1 MQRAT
6 LKPLVIVKN
15 LFKWVATGLIAV
27 VTLFSAAIIY
37 ISFAV
42 DINGFRPDIESAA
55 RRQGW
60 ELSLDGELAWTFI
73 PQPGISITQVRFS
86 DGHTA
91 SGTLEPLTLSVAWTD
106 LLSITGDPSQIKA
119 GSVQIGGGQI
129 RYQAQNSLPVQLDNV
144 DLRIR
149 NFSLD
154 GSIFPLAASAQAFGG
169 QQFAIE
175 TDIAVRATDGHIHRI
190 GFSDLTI
197 ASNNIEI
204 VGNIEASN
212 QLNFIQG
219 SLQTSRFNLAQQLQ
233 DIATLLPILSLPEF
247 ANPTALNELSIDSRF
262 TIDRQAISDISN
274 SLVLDG
280 QRIDVHL
287 QIDQQRNKLTT
298 EINGDSLNIANYMPT
313 ANNRTNNQA
322 NNAALFAPL
331 AIPFALW
338 QGQSQVEITVDKI
351 LFEDFALN
359 NFYSNIF
366 GNQRV
371 LRITSLNADLFGGQV
386 NAVAKLDMRLANPS
400 ISIQP
405 SINGIELAQALP
417 ALTDN
422 TELSGRMDLELNL
435 QGSGNSI
442 EGILKSLRGMGQI
455 SIASP
460 QYKSIN
466 IEQLFCNAAALFGSS
481 SANQQWSAGTQFEG
495 FNSKFQFNDGNLII
509 TDFGTAT
516 GNLAI
521 DGRGTIGLISR
532 KYTLQTNT
540 ELNGAT
546 TSSNGCAVNQR
557 LQNRQIPF
565 TCKGHFDQSAPSCKP
580 DERAVKALLRSS
592 ALEQLG
598 TKLLQNDDTEQQADP
613 LKSLFN
619 DFLQRKLN

>member
-1 MQRAT
+1 M
-6 LKPLVIVKN
+6 IVKN

-55 RRQGW
+55 RQQGW
-60 ELSLDGELAWTFI
+60 ELSLDGELTWTFI
-73 PQPGISITQVRFS
+73 PQPGISISQVRFS
-86 DGHTA
+86 DGHAA
-91 SGTLEPLTLSVAWTD
+91 SGTLETLTLSVAWTD

-149 NFSLD
+149 KFSLD
-154 GSIFPLAASAQAFGG
+154 GSTFPLTASAQAFGG

-197 ASNNIEI
+197 AINNIEI

-219 SLQTSRFNLAQQLQ
+219 TLQTSRFNLAQQLQ

-298 EINGDSLNIANYMPT
+298 EITGDSLNLADYMSLSNNK
-313 ANNRTNNQA
+313 ANNQGNNV
-322 NNAALFAPL
+322 ALFAPL

-338 QGQSQVEITVDKI
+338 QGQSQVEVTFDEI
-351 LFEDFALN
+351 LFEDFALD

-400 ISIQP
+400 MSIQP
-405 SINGIELAQALP
+405 SINDIELAQALP
-417 ALTDN
+417 SLADN
-422 TELSGRMDLELNL
+422 NELSGRMDLELNL

-442 EGILKSLRGMGQI
+442 EGILQSLRGMGQI

-481 SANQQWSAGTQFEG
+481 SANQQWSAGTQFED

-509 TDFGTAT
+509 TDFRTAT

-546 TSSNGCAVNQR
+546 TSSNGCTVNQR

-565 TCKGHFDQSAPSCKP
+565 VCTGNFDQGAPSCKP
-580 DERAVKALLRSS
+580 DERAVKALIRNS
-592 ALEQLG
+592 AVEQLG
-598 TKLLQNDDTEQQADP
+598 SKLLKNNDTDQQTDP

>member
-1 MQRAT
+1 M
-6 LKPLVIVKN
+6 IVKN
-15 LFKWVATGLIAV
+15 LFKWVSTGLIAV
-27 VTLFSAAIIY
+27 VTLFSAVIIY

-55 RRQGW
+55 RQQGW
-60 ELSLDGELAWTFI
+60 ELSLDGELTWTFI
-73 PQPGISITQVRFS
+73 PQPGISISQVRFS
-86 DGHTA
+86 DGHAA
-91 SGTLEPLTLSVAWTD
+91 SGTLETLTLSVAWTD

-149 NFSLD
+149 KFSLD
-154 GSIFPLAASAQAFGG
+154 GSTFPLTASAQAFGG

-219 SLQTSRFNLAQQLQ
+219 TLQTSRFNLAQQLQ

-298 EINGDSLNIANYMPT
+298 EITGDSLNLADYMSLSNNK
-313 ANNRTNNQA
+313 ANNQGNNV
-322 NNAALFAPL
+322 ALFAPL

-338 QGQSQVEITVDKI
+338 QGQSQVEVTFDEI
-351 LFEDFALN
+351 LFEDLALD

-400 ISIQP
+400 MSIQP
-405 SINGIELAQALP
+405 SINDIELAQALP
-417 ALTDN
+417 SLADN
-422 TELSGRMDLELNL
+422 NELSGRMDLELNL

-442 EGILKSLRGMGQI
+442 EGILQSLRGMGQI

-481 SANQQWSAGTQFEG
+481 SANQQWSAGTQFED

-509 TDFGTAT
+509 TDFRTAT

-546 TSSNGCAVNQR
+546 TSSNGCTVNQR

-565 TCKGHFDQSAPSCKP
+565 VCTGNFDQGAPSCKP
-580 DERAVKALLRSS
+580 DERAVKALIRNS
-592 ALEQLG
+592 AVEQLG
-598 TKLLQNDDTEQQADP
+598 SKLLKNNDTDQQTDP

>member
-1 MQRAT
+1 M
-6 LKPLVIVKN
+6 IVKN

-27 VTLFSAAIIY
+27 VTLFSAVVIY

-55 RRQGW
+55 RQQGW
-60 ELSLDGELAWTFI
+60 ELSLDGELTWTFI
-73 PQPGISITQVRFS
+73 PQPGISISQVRFS
-86 DGHTA
+86 DGHAA
-91 SGTLEPLTLSVAWTD
+91 SGTLETLTLSVAWTD

-149 NFSLD
+149 KFSLD
-154 GSIFPLAASAQAFGG
+154 GSTFPLTASAQAFGG

-197 ASNNIEI
+197 AINNIEI

-219 SLQTSRFNLAQQLQ
+219 TLQTSRFNLAQQLQ

-298 EINGDSLNIANYMPT
+298 EITGDSLNLADYMSLSNNK
-313 ANNRTNNQA
+313 ANNQGNNV
-322 NNAALFAPL
+322 ALFAPL

-338 QGQSQVEITVDKI
+338 QGQSQVEVTFDEI
-351 LFEDFALN
+351 LFEDFALD

-400 ISIQP
+400 MSIQP
-405 SINGIELAQALP
+405 SINDIELAQALP
-417 ALTDN
+417 SLADN
-422 TELSGRMDLELNL
+422 NELSGRMDLELNL

-442 EGILKSLRGMGQI
+442 EGILQSLRGMGQI

-481 SANQQWSAGTQFEG
+481 SANQQWSAGTQFED

-509 TDFGTAT
+509 TDFRTAT

-546 TSSNGCAVNQR
+546 TSSNGCTVNQR

-565 TCKGHFDQSAPSCKP
+565 VCTGNFDQGAPSCKP
-580 DERAVKALLRSS
+580 DERAVKALIRNS
-592 ALEQLG
+592 AVEQLG
-598 TKLLQNDDTEQQADP
+598 SKLLKNNDTDQQTDP

>member
-1 MQRAT
+1 M
-6 LKPLVIVKN
+6 IVKN
-15 LFKWVATGLIAV
+15 LFKWVSTGLIAV

-55 RRQGW
+55 RQQGW
-60 ELSLDGELAWTFI
+60 ELSLDGELTWTFI
-73 PQPGISITQVRFS
+73 PQPGISISQVRFS
-86 DGHTA
+86 DGHAA
-91 SGTLEPLTLSVAWTD
+91 SGTLETLTLSVAWTD

-149 NFSLD
+149 KFSLD
-154 GSIFPLAASAQAFGG
+154 GSTFPLTASAQAFGG

-219 SLQTSRFNLAQQLQ
+219 TLQTSRFNLAQQLQ

-298 EINGDSLNIANYMPT
+298 EITGDSLNLADYMSLSNNK
-313 ANNRTNNQA
+313 ANNQGNNV
-322 NNAALFAPL
+322 ALFAPL

-338 QGQSQVEITVDKI
+338 QGQSQVEVTFDEI
-351 LFEDFALN
+351 LFEDLALD

-400 ISIQP
+400 MSIQP
-405 SINGIELAQALP
+405 SINDIELAQALP
-417 ALTDN
+417 SLADN
-422 TELSGRMDLELNL
+422 NELSGRMDLELNL

-442 EGILKSLRGMGQI
+442 EGILQSLRGMGQI

-481 SANQQWSAGTQFEG
+481 SANQQWSAGTQFED

-509 TDFGTAT
+509 TDFRTAT

-546 TSSNGCAVNQR
+546 TSSNGCTVNQR

-565 TCKGHFDQSAPSCKP
+565 VCTGNFDQGAPSCKP
-580 DERAVKALLRSS
+580 DERAVKALIRNS
-592 ALEQLG
+592 AVEQLG
-598 TKLLQNDDTEQQADP
+598 SKLLKNNDTDQQTDP

>member
-1 MQRAT
+1 M
-6 LKPLVIVKN
+6 VIVKN
-15 LFKWVATGLIAV
+15 LFKWVSTGLIAV
-27 VTLFSAAIIY
+27 VTLFSAVIIY

-55 RRQGW
+55 RQQGW
-60 ELSLDGELAWTFI
+60 ELSLDGELTWTFI
-73 PQPGISITQVRFS
+73 PQPGISISQVRFS
-86 DGHTA
+86 DGHAA
-91 SGTLEPLTLSVAWTD
+91 SGTLETLTLSVAWTD

-149 NFSLD
+149 KFSLD
-154 GSIFPLAASAQAFGG
+154 GSTFPLTASAQAFGG

-197 ASNNIEI
+197 AINNIEI

-219 SLQTSRFNLAQQLQ
+219 TLQTSRFNLAQQLQ

-298 EINGDSLNIANYMPT
+298 EITGDSLNLADYMSLSNNK
-313 ANNRTNNQA
+313 ANNQGNNV
-322 NNAALFAPL
+322 ALFAPL

-338 QGQSQVEITVDKI
+338 QGQSQVEVTFDEI
-351 LFEDFALN
+351 LFEDLALD

-400 ISIQP
+400 MSIQP
-405 SINGIELAQALP
+405 SINDIELAQALP
-417 ALTDN
+417 SLADN
-422 TELSGRMDLELNL
+422 NELSGRMDLELNL

-442 EGILKSLRGMGQI
+442 EGILQSLRGMGQI

-481 SANQQWSAGTQFEG
+481 SANQQWSAGTQFED

-509 TDFGTAT
+509 TDFRTAT

-546 TSSNGCAVNQR
+546 TSSNGCTVNQR

-565 TCKGHFDQSAPSCKP
+565 VCTGNFDQGAPSCKP
-580 DERAVKALLRSS
+580 DERAVKALIRNS
-592 ALEQLG
+592 AVEQLG
-598 TKLLQNDDTEQQADP
+598 SKLLKNNDTDQQTDP

>member
-1 MQRAT
+1 M
-6 LKPLVIVKN
+6 IVKN

-27 VTLFSAAIIY
+27 VTLFSAVIIY

-55 RRQGW
+55 RQQGW
-60 ELSLDGELAWTFI
+60 ELSLDGELTWTFI
-73 PQPGISITQVRFS
+73 PQPGISISQVRFS
-86 DGHTA
+86 DGHAA
-91 SGTLEPLTLSVAWTD
+91 SGTLETLTLSVAWTD

-149 NFSLD
+149 KFSLD
-154 GSIFPLAASAQAFGG
+154 GSTFPLTASAQAFGG

-197 ASNNIEI
+197 AINNIEI

-219 SLQTSRFNLAQQLQ
+219 TLQTSRFNLAQQLQ

-298 EINGDSLNIANYMPT
+298 EITGDSLNLADYMSLSNNK
-313 ANNRTNNQA
+313 ANNQGNNV
-322 NNAALFAPL
+322 ALFAPL

-338 QGQSQVEITVDKI
+338 QGQSQVEVTFDEI
-351 LFEDFALN
+351 LFEDFALD

-400 ISIQP
+400 MSIQP
-405 SINGIELAQALP
+405 SINDIELAQALP
-417 ALTDN
+417 SLADN
-422 TELSGRMDLELNL
+422 NELSGRMDLELNL

-442 EGILKSLRGMGQI
+442 EGILQSLRGMGQI

-481 SANQQWSAGTQFEG
+481 SANQQWSAGTQFED

-509 TDFGTAT
+509 TDFRTAT

-546 TSSNGCAVNQR
+546 TSSNGCTVNQR

-565 TCKGHFDQSAPSCKP
+565 VCTGNFDQGAPSCKP
-580 DERAVKALLRSS
+580 DERAVKALIRNS
-592 ALEQLG
+592 AVEQLG
-598 TKLLQNDDTEQQADP
+598 SKLLKNNDTDQQTDP

>member
-1 MQRAT
+1 M
-6 LKPLVIVKN
+6 IVKN
-15 LFKWVATGLIAV
+15 LFKWVSTGLIAV
-27 VTLFSAAIIY
+27 VTLFSAVIIY
-37 ISFAV
+37 ISFAF

-55 RRQGW
+55 RQQGW
-60 ELSLDGELAWTFI
+60 ELSLDGELTWTFI
-73 PQPGISITQVRFS
+73 PQPGISISQVRFS
-86 DGHTA
+86 DGHAA
-91 SGTLEPLTLSVAWTD
+91 SGTLETLTLSVAWTD

-149 NFSLD
+149 KFSLD
-154 GSIFPLAASAQAFGG
+154 GSTFPLTASAQAFGG

-197 ASNNIEI
+197 AINNIEI

-219 SLQTSRFNLAQQLQ
+219 TLQTSRFNLAQQLQ

-298 EINGDSLNIANYMPT
+298 EITGDSLNLADYMSLSNNK
-313 ANNRTNNQA
+313 ANNQGNNV
-322 NNAALFAPL
+322 ALFAPL

-338 QGQSQVEITVDKI
+338 QGQSQVEVTFDEI
-351 LFEDFALN
+351 LFEDLALD

-400 ISIQP
+400 MSIQP
-405 SINGIELAQALP
+405 SINDIELAQALP
-417 ALTDN
+417 SLADN
-422 TELSGRMDLELNL
+422 NELSGRMDLELNL

-442 EGILKSLRGMGQI
+442 EGILQSLRGMGQI

-481 SANQQWSAGTQFEG
+481 SANQQWSAGTQFED

-509 TDFGTAT
+509 TDFRTAT

-546 TSSNGCAVNQR
+546 TSSNGCTVNQR

-565 TCKGHFDQSAPSCKP
+565 VCTGNFDQGAPSCKP
-580 DERAVKALLRSS
+580 DERAVKALIRNS
-592 ALEQLG
+592 AVEQLG
-598 TKLLQNDDTEQQADP
+598 SKLLKNNDTDQQTDP

>member
-15 LFKWVATGLIAV
+15 LFKWVSTGLIAV
-27 VTLFSAAIIY
+27 VTLFSAVIIY

-55 RRQGW
+55 RQQGW
-60 ELSLDGELAWTFI
+60 ELSLDGELTWTFI
-73 PQPGISITQVRFS
+73 PQPGISISQVRFS
-86 DGHTA
+86 DGHAA
-91 SGTLEPLTLSVAWTD
+91 SGTLETLTLSVAWTD

-149 NFSLD
+149 KFSLD
-154 GSIFPLAASAQAFGG
+154 GSTFPLTASAQAFGG

-219 SLQTSRFNLAQQLQ
+219 TLQTSRFNLAQQLQ

-298 EINGDSLNIANYMPT
+298 EITGDSLNLADYMSLSNNK
-313 ANNRTNNQA
+313 ANNQGNNV
-322 NNAALFAPL
+322 ALFAPL

-338 QGQSQVEITVDKI
+338 QGQSQVEVTFDEI
-351 LFEDFALN
+351 LFEDLALD

-400 ISIQP
+400 MSIQP
-405 SINGIELAQALP
+405 SINDIELAQALP
-417 ALTDN
+417 SLADN
-422 TELSGRMDLELNL
+422 NELSGRMDLELNL

-442 EGILKSLRGMGQI
+442 EGILQSLRGMGQI

-481 SANQQWSAGTQFEG
+481 SANQQWSAGTQFED

-509 TDFGTAT
+509 TDFRTAT

-546 TSSNGCAVNQR
+546 TSSNGCTVNQR

-565 TCKGHFDQSAPSCKP
+565 VCTGNFDQGAPSCKP
-580 DERAVKALLRSS
+580 DERAVKALIRNS
-592 ALEQLG
+592 AVEQLG
-598 TKLLQNDDTEQQADP
+598 SKLLKNNDTDQQTDP

>member
-1 MQRAT
+1 M
-6 LKPLVIVKN
+6 IVKN

-27 VTLFSAAIIY
+27 ATLFSAVVIY

-42 DINGFRPDIESAA
+42 DINSFRPDIESAA
-55 RRQGW
+55 RQQGW

-73 PQPGISITQVRFS
+73 PQPGIGISQVRFS
-86 DGHTA
+86 DGHAA
-91 SGTLEPLTLSVAWTD
+91 SGTLETLTLSVAWTD

-129 RYQAQNSLPVQLDNV
+129 RYQAQNNLPVQLDNV

-154 GSIFPLAASAQAFGG
+154 GSSFPLTASAQAFGG
-169 QQFAIE
+169 QQFVIE

-190 GFSDLTI
+190 GFSDLII
-197 ASNNIEI
+197 AINNIEI

-233 DIATLLPILSLPEF
+233 EIATLLPILSLPEF

-298 EINGDSLNIANYMPT
+298 EINGDSVNIADYMSLS
-313 ANNRTNNQA
+313 NNKATNQG
-322 NNAALFAPL
+322 NNVALFAPL

-338 QGQSQVEITVDKI
+338 QGQSQVEVTFGEI

-371 LRITSLNADLFGGQV
+371 LRITSLNADLFDGQV
-386 NAVAKLDMRLANPS
+386 NAIGKLDMRLANPS

-405 SINGIELAQALP
+405 SINDIELAQALP
-417 ALTDN
+417 VLADN
-422 TELSGRMDLELNL
+422 TELSGKMDLELNL

-442 EGILKSLRGMGQI
+442 EGILKSLSGMGQI

-481 SANQQWSAGTQFEG
+481 SAKQQWSAGTQLED

-509 TDFGTAT
+509 TDFSTAT
-516 GNLAI
+516 GNLEI
-521 DGRGTIGLISR
+521 DGRGTIGLVSQR
-532 KYTLQTNT
+532 YTLQTNA
-540 ELNGAT
+540 ELNGAS
-546 TSSNGCAVNQR
+546 TSSSGCAVSRR

-565 TCKGHFDQSAPSCKP
+565 ICKGHFDQSAPSCKP

-598 TKLLQNDDTEQQADP
+598 SKLLQNDDTEQQADP

>member
-1 MQRAT
+1 M
-6 LKPLVIVKN
+6 IVKN
-15 LFKWVATGLIAV
+15 LFKWVSTGLIAV

-55 RRQGW
+55 RQQGW
-60 ELSLDGELAWTFI
+60 ELSLDGELTWTFI
-73 PQPGISITQVRFS
+73 PQPGISISQVRFS
-86 DGHTA
+86 DGHAA
-91 SGTLEPLTLSVAWTD
+91 SGTLETLTLSVAWTD

-149 NFSLD
+149 KFSLD
-154 GSIFPLAASAQAFGG
+154 GSTFPLTASAQAFGG

-197 ASNNIEI
+197 AINNIEI

-219 SLQTSRFNLAQQLQ
+219 TLQTSRFNLAQQLQ

-298 EINGDSLNIANYMPT
+298 EITGDSLNLADYMSLSNNK
-313 ANNRTNNQA
+313 ANNQGNNV
-322 NNAALFAPL
+322 ALFAPL

-338 QGQSQVEITVDKI
+338 QGQSQVEVTFDEI
-351 LFEDFALN
+351 LFEDFALD

-400 ISIQP
+400 MSIQP
-405 SINGIELAQALP
+405 SINDIELAQALP
-417 ALTDN
+417 SLADN
-422 TELSGRMDLELNL
+422 NELSGRMDLELNL

-442 EGILKSLRGMGQI
+442 EGILQSLRGMGQI

-481 SANQQWSAGTQFEG
+481 SANQQWSAGTQFED

-509 TDFGTAT
+509 TDFRTAT

-546 TSSNGCAVNQR
+546 TSSNGCTVNQR

-565 TCKGHFDQSAPSCKP
+565 VCTGNFDQGAPSCKP
-580 DERAVKALLRSS
+580 DERAVKALIRNS
-592 ALEQLG
+592 AVEQLG
-598 TKLLQNDDTEQQADP
+598 SKLLKNNDTDQQTDP

>member
-1 MQRAT
+1 M
-6 LKPLVIVKN
+6 IVKN

-55 RRQGW
+55 RQQGW
-60 ELSLDGELAWTFI
+60 ELSLDGELTWTFI
-73 PQPGISITQVRFS
+73 PQPGISISQVRFS
-86 DGHTA
+86 DGHAA
-91 SGTLEPLTLSVAWTD
+91 SGTLETLTLSVAWTD

-149 NFSLD
+149 KFSLD
-154 GSIFPLAASAQAFGG
+154 GSTFPLTASAQAFGG

-219 SLQTSRFNLAQQLQ
+219 TLQTSRFNLAQQLQ

-298 EINGDSLNIANYMPT
+298 EITGDSLNLADYMSLSNNK
-313 ANNRTNNQA
+313 ANNQGNNV
-322 NNAALFAPL
+322 ALFAPL

-338 QGQSQVEITVDKI
+338 QGQSQVEVTFDEI
-351 LFEDFALN
+351 LFEDLALD

-400 ISIQP
+400 MSIQP
-405 SINGIELAQALP
+405 SINDIELAQALP
-417 ALTDN
+417 SLADN
-422 TELSGRMDLELNL
+422 NELSGRMDLELNL

-442 EGILKSLRGMGQI
+442 EGILQSLRGMGQI

-481 SANQQWSAGTQFEG
+481 SANQQWSAGTQFED

-509 TDFGTAT
+509 TDFRTAT

-546 TSSNGCAVNQR
+546 TSSNGCTVNQR

-565 TCKGHFDQSAPSCKP
+565 VCTGNFDQGAPSCKP
-580 DERAVKALLRSS
+580 DERAVKALIRNS
-592 ALEQLG
+592 AVEQLG
-598 TKLLQNDDTEQQADP
+598 SKLLKNNDTDQQTDP

>member
-1 MQRAT
+1 M
-6 LKPLVIVKN
+6 IVKN

-37 ISFAV
+37 ISFAF

-55 RRQGW
+55 RQQGW
-60 ELSLDGELAWTFI
+60 ELSLDGELTWTFI
-73 PQPGISITQVRFS
+73 PQPGISISQVRFS
-86 DGHTA
+86 DGHAA
-91 SGTLEPLTLSVAWTD
+91 SGTLETLTLSVAWTD

-149 NFSLD
+149 KFSLD
-154 GSIFPLAASAQAFGG
+154 GSTFPLTASAQAFGG

-197 ASNNIEI
+197 AINNIEI

-219 SLQTSRFNLAQQLQ
+219 TLQTSRFNLAQQLQ

-298 EINGDSLNIANYMPT
+298 EITGDSLNLADYMSLSNNK
-313 ANNRTNNQA
+313 ANNQGNNV
-322 NNAALFAPL
+322 ALFAPL

-338 QGQSQVEITVDKI
+338 QGQSQVEVTFDEI
-351 LFEDFALN
+351 LFEDFALD

-400 ISIQP
+400 MSIQP
-405 SINGIELAQALP
+405 SINDIELAQALP
-417 ALTDN
+417 SLADN
-422 TELSGRMDLELNL
+422 NELSGRMDLELNL

-442 EGILKSLRGMGQI
+442 EGILQSLRGMGQI

-481 SANQQWSAGTQFEG
+481 SANQQWSAGTQFED

-509 TDFGTAT
+509 TDFRTAT

-546 TSSNGCAVNQR
+546 TSSNGCTVNQR

-565 TCKGHFDQSAPSCKP
+565 VCTGNFDQGAPSCKP
-580 DERAVKALLRSS
+580 DERAVKALIRNS
-592 ALEQLG
+592 AVEQLG
-598 TKLLQNDDTEQQADP
+598 SKLLKNNDTDQQTDP

>member
-1 MQRAT
+1 M
-6 LKPLVIVKN
+6 IVKN

-37 ISFAV
+37 ISFAF

-55 RRQGW
+55 RQQGW
-60 ELSLDGELAWTFI
+60 ELSLDGELTWTFI
-73 PQPGISITQVRFS
+73 PQPGISISQVRFS
-86 DGHTA
+86 DGHAA
-91 SGTLEPLTLSVAWTD
+91 SGTLETLTLSVAWTD

-149 NFSLD
+149 KFSLD
-154 GSIFPLAASAQAFGG
+154 GSTFPLTASAQAFGG

-219 SLQTSRFNLAQQLQ
+219 TLQTSRFNLAQQLQ

-298 EINGDSLNIANYMPT
+298 EITGDSLNLADYMSLSNNK
-313 ANNRTNNQA
+313 ANNQGNNV
-322 NNAALFAPL
+322 ALFAPL

-338 QGQSQVEITVDKI
+338 QGQSQVEVTFDEI
-351 LFEDFALN
+351 LFEDLALD

-400 ISIQP
+400 MSIQP
-405 SINGIELAQALP
+405 SINDIELAQALP
-417 ALTDN
+417 SLADN
-422 TELSGRMDLELNL
+422 NELSGRMDLELNL

-442 EGILKSLRGMGQI
+442 EGVLQSLRGMGQI

-481 SANQQWSAGTQFEG
+481 SANQQWSAGTQFED

-509 TDFGTAT
+509 TDFRTAT

-546 TSSNGCAVNQR
+546 TSSNGCTVNQR

-565 TCKGHFDQSAPSCKP
+565 VCTGNFDQGAPSCKP
-580 DERAVKALLRSS
+580 DERAVKALIRNS
-592 ALEQLG
+592 AVEQLG
-598 TKLLQNDDTEQQADP
+598 SKLLKNNDTDQQTDP

>member
-27 VTLFSAAIIY
+27 VTLFSTAVIY

-42 DINGFRPDIESAA
+42 DINSFRPDIESAA
-55 RRQGW
+55 RQQGW

-73 PQPGISITQVRFS
+73 PQPGISISQVRFS

-91 SGTLEPLTLSVAWTD
+91 SGTLELLTLSVAWTD
-106 LLSITGDPSQIKA
+106 LLSISADPSQIKA
-119 GSVQIGGGQI
+119 GSVQIEHGQI

-144 DLRIR
+144 DLRMR

-154 GSIFPLAASAQAFGG
+154 GSTFPLTASAQAFGG
-169 QQFAIE
+169 QQFVIE
-175 TDIAVRATDGHIHRI
+175 TDIAVRAADSHIHRI
-190 GFSDLTI
+190 NLSNLTI
-197 ASNNIEI
+197 AINSIQV

-219 SLQTSRFNLAQQLQ
+219 NLQISRFNLAQQLQ
-233 DIATLLPILSLPEF
+233 EMATLLPILSLPKF
-247 ANPTALNELSIDSRF
+247 ANPAALTELSIDSRF
-262 TIDRQAISDISN
+262 TIDRQTISDISN
-274 SLVLDG
+274 IIVLDG
-280 QRIDVHL
+280 QRFGVHL

-298 EINGDSLNIANYMPT
+298 EISGDSLNIADYIST
-313 ANNRTNNQA
+313 SNNQTNNA
-322 NNAALFAPL
+322 SLFAPL

-338 QGQSQVEITVDKI
+338 QGQSQLEVTFDKI

-371 LRITSLNADLFGGQV
+371 LRITSLNADLFDGQI
-386 NAVAKLDMRLANPS
+386 NAIAKLDMRLANPS
-400 ISIQP
+400 INIQP
-405 SINGIELAQALP
+405 SINNIELAQALP
-417 ALTDN
+417 ALADN

-435 QGSGNSI
+435 QGNGNSI
-442 EGILKSLRGMGQI
+442 EGILKSLSGMGQI
-455 SIASP
+455 NIALP
-460 QYKSIN
+460 HYKSIN
-466 IEQLFCNAAALFGSS
+466 IEQLYCNAAALFGSS
-481 SANQQWSAGTQFEG
+481 NSNQQWPAGTQFED
-495 FNSKFQFNDGNLII
+495 FSSKFQFNDGNVII
-509 TDFGTAT
+509 TDFSTAT
-516 GNLAI
+516 GNLDI
-521 DGRGTIGLISR
+521 DGRGTIDLLSQR
-532 KYTLQTNT
+532 YRLQTNT
-540 ELNGAT
+540 ELSGAT

-565 TCKGHFDQSAPSCKP
+565 VCEGHFDQATPSCKP
-580 DERAVKALLRSS
+580 DERAVKALLRNS
-592 ALEQLG
+592 ALEKLG
-598 TKLLQNDDTEQQADP
+598 SKLLKNNDTEQQTDP

>member
-1 MQRAT
+1 M
-6 LKPLVIVKN
+6 IVKN
-15 LFKWVATGLIAV
+15 LFKWVSTGLIAV
-27 VTLFSAAIIY
+27 VTLFSAVIIY

-55 RRQGW
+55 RQQGW
-60 ELSLDGELAWTFI
+60 ELSLDGELTWTFI
-73 PQPGISITQVRFS
+73 PQPGISISQVRFS
-86 DGHTA
+86 DGHAA
-91 SGTLEPLTLSVAWTD
+91 SGTLETLTLSVAWTD

-149 NFSLD
+149 KFSLD
-154 GSIFPLAASAQAFGG
+154 GSTFPLTASAQAFGG

-197 ASNNIEI
+197 AINNIEI

-219 SLQTSRFNLAQQLQ
+219 TLQTSRFNLAQQLQ

-298 EINGDSLNIANYMPT
+298 EITGDSLNLADYMSLSNNK
-313 ANNRTNNQA
+313 ANNQGNNV
-322 NNAALFAPL
+322 ALFAPL

-338 QGQSQVEITVDKI
+338 QGQSQVEVTFDEI
-351 LFEDFALN
+351 LFEDFALD

-400 ISIQP
+400 MSIQP
-405 SINGIELAQALP
+405 SINDIELAQALP
-417 ALTDN
+417 SLADN
-422 TELSGRMDLELNL
+422 NELSGRMDLELNL

-442 EGILKSLRGMGQI
+442 EGILQSLRGMGQI

-481 SANQQWSAGTQFEG
+481 SANQQWSAGTQFED

-509 TDFGTAT
+509 TDFRTAT

-546 TSSNGCAVNQR
+546 TSSNGCTVNQR

-565 TCKGHFDQSAPSCKP
+565 VCTGNFDQGAPSCKP
-580 DERAVKALLRSS
+580 DERAVKALIRNS
-592 ALEQLG
+592 AVEQLG
-598 TKLLQNDDTEQQADP
+598 SKLLKNNDTDQQTDP